1 MKTTK
6 KLLCG
11 FVTLSLALAMTAC
24 SDNDKPSTT
33 ISYKNTSATTTAV
46 TTTVDENTTSSAQ
59 TTEEAQTPIG
69 TTEDS
74 TSEVTTTTGEPT
86 NTAKPVTTT
95 TPTVTTTPTQT
106 VTASKTTTTKAP
118 VITSTKKT
126 ETQKT
131 VTTSRKATT
140 TTKKV
145 TTTTKKVTTTTK
157 KVTTTVTTT
166 KKATTTTTYSIP
178 KNDAMELVSD
188 MKIGWNLGNTFDASD
203 CSWLSNELSY
213 ETGWQNTKTTKKH
226 IQMLKDAGFNSVRIP
241 VSWHNHLTD
250 TTNYTISQ
258 AWLNRV
264 KEVVDYCIEQDMYV
278 IINTHHDIDK
288 NYIYPDNAHLTQ
300 SKKYINSVW
309 KQIANTF
316 KNYDEHL
323 LFESMNEP
331 RLVGHNNEWWINAS
345 NADCKEAISCINTLN
360 QEFVNTVR
368 ATGGNNKTRF
378 LLVTGYDSSPDGAL
392 NSGFVLPTDSVST
405 NKNRIIVE
413 VHAYTP
419 WNFTANSSGSETW
432 SSSNASQKREITSFM
447 DKLYKTFIKN
457 GTAVI
462 IDEFGATDGNNLT
475 SRVDWA
481 GFYVSEAKKRGI
493 TCFWWDNNGFATNGD
508 YTNGNNFGLLDR
520 KNYTWKFTQIL
531 DAMMKSFD

>member
-1 MKTTK
+1 MKIGK
-6 KLLCG
+6 KLLTSI
-11 FVTLSLALAMTAC
+11 VAITIVATMTAC
-24 SDNDKPSTT
+24 GNSDTPSTT
-33 ISYKNTSATTTAV
+33 ISYKNTSATSGVTTITSEVETTTEQNTDPLQTTSSTTEGETHTV
-46 TTTVDENTTSSAQ
+46 TTTVSANTTPVA
-59 TTEEAQTPIG
+59 
-69 TTEDS
+69 
-74 TSEVTTTTGEPT
+74 TTTKVS
-86 NTAKPVTTT
+86 NTAS
-95 TPTVTTTPTQT
+95 PTVTT
-106 VTASKTTTTKAP
+106 SKTTTTKSPTVTTA
-118 VITSTKKT
+118 KKT
-126 ETQKT
+126 DTKKT
-131 VTTSRKATT
+131 VTTSKKTT

-157 KVTTTVTTT
+157 KVTTTKATTT
-166 KKATTTTTYSIP
+166 KKVTTTTNPNSSN
-178 KNDAMELVSD
+178 KSALEFVSD
-188 MKIGWNLGNTFDASD
+188 MKIGWNLGNTLDSSD
-203 CSWLSNELSY
+203 CSWLSNELDY
-213 ETGWQNTKTTKKH
+213 ETAWQNTKTTKKH
-226 IQMLKDAGFNSVRIP
+226 IQMLKEAGFNSVRIP

-264 KEVVDYCIEQDMYV
+264 KEVVDYAIEQDMYV

-300 SKKYINSVW
+300 SKKYINNIW
-309 KQIANTF
+309 KQVANTF

-331 RLVGHNNEWWINAS
+331 RLVGHNNEWWIDANS
-345 NADCKEAISCINTLN
+345 SDCKEAISCINTLN
-360 QEFVNTVR
+360 QEFVKTVR
-368 ATGGNNKTRF
+368 ATGGNNKTRY
-378 LLVTGYDSSPDGAL
+378 LLCTGYDSSPDGAL
-392 NSGFVLPTDSVST
+392 NSGFVLPTDTVST

-419 WNFTANSSGSETW
+419 WNFTANSNGNETW

-447 DKLYKTFIKN
+447 DKLYNTFIKN

-462 IDEFGATDGNNLT
+462 IDEFGATDGNNLS

-481 GFYVSEAKKRGI
+481 GFYISEAKKRGI

-520 KNYTWKFTQIL
+520 KNYTWKFTKIL
-531 DAMMKSFD
+531 DAMMKNFK